1 MTPAQVSTD
10 TFDKGIARHEQGRVL
25 GGFDDSFLEP
35 AGTGH
40 LYVTVAGDS
49 DVYLVHLVIED
60 GQAKVGEHRC
70 TCPAHVTCWH
80 IVAALAAWTRGEVPA

>member
-10 TFDKGIARHEQGRVL
+10 TFDKGIARHAEGRVL
-25 GGFDDSFLEP
+25 GGFDHL
-35 AGTGH
+35 GH

-60 GQAKVGEHRC
+60 GQAKVDEHRC

-80 IVAALAAWTRGEVPA
+80 TVAALAAWTRGEVPA